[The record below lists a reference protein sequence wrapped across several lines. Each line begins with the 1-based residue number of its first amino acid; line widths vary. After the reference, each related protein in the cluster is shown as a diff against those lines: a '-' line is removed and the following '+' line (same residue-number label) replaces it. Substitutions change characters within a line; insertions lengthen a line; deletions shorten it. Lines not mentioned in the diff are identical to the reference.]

1 MSANCEVIII
11 FPIFV
16 QFGATGTPDPGCMF
30 FKSYIV
36 INSYLLSYKN
46 CKQN

>member
-16 QFGATGTPDPGCMF
+16 QFGGIGTPDSGCMF
-30 FKSYIV
+30 FKTYIA